1 MKEKLLDLV
10 RELKKDGPGLT
21 GEEAEF
27 LLRSLTK
34 TRGERSFTELEAR
47 RVIHW
52 AHTTKAG
59 YDFLKAILE
68 GKMQIDVVDGE
79 IVFLSPETVQ

>member
-1 MKEKLLDLV
+1 MKEKLLNLV

-34 TRGERSFTELEAR
+34 TRGDRSFTEQEAR
-47 RVIHW
+47 TVIHW
-52 AHTTKAG
+52 AHTTKVACH
-59 YDFLKAILE
+59 FLKATLE
-68 GKMQIDVVDGE
+68 GKMQIDVADGGV
-79 IVFLSPETVQ
+79 VFVTSETVQ

>member
-1 MKEKLLDLV
+1 MKEKLLNLV

-47 RVIHW
+47 TVIQW
-52 AHTTKAG
+52 AHTTKVG

-68 GKMQIDVVDGE
+68 GKMQIDVADGE
-79 IVFLSPETVQ
+79 IVFLAPETVQ

>member
-1 MKEKLLDLV
+1 MKEQLLNLV

-34 TRGERSFTELEAR
+34 TRGEKSFTEPEAR

-52 AHTTKAG
+52 AHTTKVG
-59 YDFLKAILE
+59 YHFLKAILE
-68 GKMQIDVVDGE
+68 GKMQIDVADGGV
-79 IVFLSPETVQ
+79 VFVEPETLQ

>member
-10 RELKKDGPGLT
+10 RELKKGGTGLT

-34 TRGERSFTELEAR
+34 TRGDKSFTEVEAR
-47 RVIHW
+47 TVIHW
-52 AHTTKAG
+52 AHTTKVE
-59 YDFLKAILE
+59 YHSLKAILE
-68 GKMQIDVVDGE
+68 GKMQIDVADGE
-79 IVFLSPETVQ
+79 VVVLAPETVQ